1 MKLPRRTFL
10 HLTAGAT
17 ALSAISRVAKGQP
30 YPLRPVHL
38 IVGFPAGGTGDIL
51 ARLIGQ
57 WLTEHLG
64 QPFIV
69 ENRPGASTN
78 IAAELVVKSPPDG
91 HTLLLATSVNAINAT
106 LFDNLN
112 FNFIRDIAPVGG
124 IFRGPLVMV
133 VNPSLPVKTVLD
145 FIAYAKSSSGNV
157 NYASGGIGTPNH
169 IVAELFKMRT
179 GIDML
184 HVPYRGEAP
193 ALTDLLGGRVQ
204 VMFGNIPSSIE
215 LIRAGRLRALAV
227 TTSTR
232 SEALPDIPTVGEFV
246 LGYEASSWQ
255 GIGASADTPDEIV
268 SKLND
273 AINVGLADPNLK
285 ARLAEL
291 GGTIMPGTPGQF
303 GALMAADTEKWGNV
317 IRGANIRPN

>member
-1 MKLPRRTFL
+1 MLL
-10 HLTAGAT
+10 
-17 ALSAISRVAKGQP
+17 VA
-30 YPLRPVHL
+30 
-38 IVGFPAGGTGDIL
+38 
-51 ARLIGQ
+51 
-57 WLTEHLG
+57 
-64 QPFIV
+64 
-69 ENRPGASTN
+69 
-78 IAAELVVKSPPDG
+78 
-91 HTLLLATSVNAINAT
+91 
-106 LFDNLN
+106 
-112 FNFIRDIAPVGG
+112 
-124 IFRGPLVMV
+124 
-133 VNPSLPVKTVLD
+133 
-145 FIAYAKSSSGNV
+145 
-157 NYASGGIGTPNH
+157 
-169 IVAELFKMRT
+169 
-179 GIDML
+179 
-184 HVPYRGEAP
+184 YRGEAP